1 MGVKGFNTWFRK
13 QFPGAYVGV
22 KRQYDH
28 LYIDMASFLHE
39 ELRKAEDVDHFH
51 MRLHARLDKTLKLVD
66 PRKSVVFALDGPAP
80 LAKLLTQRMRRRKE
94 AQKEARTGPRPLS
107 SLGLTPGTPLM
118 AMIQES
124 LTYYICRRLQTAK
137 WQHLHF
143 ELSGATVKGEGEVKI
158 LSRLL
163 RPWADVQPEDTH
175 ALIANDSDVVLM
187 ALVTPARNVYVLA
200 EPGRVGRR
208 VGPAAGVAAAASKGA
223 QKGRQA
229 RAKVAAGA
237 RGLPMMGGFTCF
249 SVAALQLLWLKKYPF
264 LRGATPQDT
273 AESLARLQMDLVI
286 LVVLSAGND
295 YLPALVGGRLQGNSL
310 WESYLKLK
318 SNREWAHEPLLTWR
332 DGEARLNAACLT
344 ALLKAWPRAQNR
356 YLVSYDED
364 DTVVYKPPADPLRY
378 LEGLEWFLKMYA
390 EGGCTDYRF
399 TYDAYAPAPSQILSA
414 FAADSLQ
421 EASPQAQN
429 LGQDSSET
437 SDAPS
442 AAPLPSNNQAGRLQR
457 ISESTEALLPTVC
470 AMALLPGGPMGLAY
484 APTALRHLMTNP
496 DSPIADL
503 YQDCSQC
510 TALSQESGR
519 LNTER
524 TEAQQVLAAAAKA
537 LAAAEAAAAG
547 HKEGLEAAV
556 AQAAVEAATAALA
569 EGKRHVQQI
578 KDQTRALEAT
588 RAEHMRLQ
596 HPYAPFPIDRLEAA
610 VRAVPLESFP
620 VVQRDAAVFGPAYKF
635 WRGSDSEAASS
646 GFTPPDAPFADAP
659 EEPSRMIEREEI
671 PEVLPV
677 LVQQPTFIDY
687 AAAEG
692 REIEQATSS
701 QTSAKEGKQSSEAG
715 QTEAGNSQQLLQA
728 SAGMRHM
735 RRKMGKGKAA
745 RRARKPHKPAG
756 LMSNGDLV
764 PREET
769 EARQSSLPGST
780 PDSTAAALE
789 GRAAAQPW
797 VGRTGEGTG
806 LGATASEMVYSAVTY
821 SGLVMWRP
829 GYRLN
834 TAASCLPSN
843 APKGI
848 GARQARV
855 ATERMQALWRRTA
868 VPNHRFQCLKPI
880 RAFSKPIH
888 AACIR

>member
-1 MGVKGFNTWFRK
+1 MGVKGFNTWFRH
-13 QFPGAYVGV
+13 QFPAAYVGV

-28 LYIDMASFLHE
+28 LYIDMASLLHE
-39 ELRKAEDVDHFH
+39 ELRRAEDVDHFH
-51 MRLHARLDKTLKLVD
+51 KLLHARLDKTLKLVD

-208 VGPAAGVAAAASKGA
+208 VGPAAGAAAAAGKGA

-249 SVAALQLLWLKKYPF
+249 SIAALQLLWLKKYPF
-264 LRGATPQDT
+264 LRGATPEDT
-273 AESLARLQMDLVI
+273 AESLARLQMDLAV

-295 YLPALVGGRLQGNSL
+295 YLPALAGGRLQGNSL
-310 WESYLKLK
+310 WESYLTLK
-318 SNREWAHEPLLTWR
+318 SEREWAHEPLVVWR
-332 DGEARLNAACLT
+332 GGEARLNAACLT

-364 DTVVYKPPADPLRY
+364 DVVVYKPPADPLRY
-378 LEGLEWFLKMYA
+378 LEGLEWFLKMYV

-414 FAADSLQ
+414 FAADSLE
-421 EASPQAQN
+421 EASTQAQN
-429 LGQDSSET
+429 LGQDNET

-442 AAPLPSNNQAGRLQR
+442 AAPLPSNNQVGRLQR

-503 YQDCSQC
+503 YQDCTQC
-510 TALSQESGR
+510 TALSQEIGR
-519 LNTER
+519 LSIER
-524 TEAQQVLAAAAKA
+524 VEAQQVLAAAAKA

-556 AQAAVEAATAALA
+556 AQAAVEAASAALE
-569 EGKRHVQQI
+569 EGKRHVQQL
-578 KDQTRALEAT
+578 KEQARALDAS
-588 RAEHMRLQ
+588 RGEHMRLQ
-596 HPYAPFPIDRLEAA
+596 HPYTPFPIDRLETA

-646 GFTPPDAPFADAP
+646 GFTPPDAPFANAP

-692 REIEQATSS
+692 REFEQATSS
-701 QTSAKEGKQSSEAG
+701 QTSAQEEQQSSEAG
-715 QTEAGNSQQLLQA
+715 QKEEAGRSQQLLQA

-745 RRARKPHKPAG
+745 RRARKPHKSAG

-769 EARQSSLPGST
+769 EARRSSLEGSM
-780 PDSTAAALE
+780 PDIAAAVP
-789 GRAAAQPW
+789 GGGAAAQPW
-797 VGRTGEGTG
+797 VGRTEEGTG
-806 LGATASEMVYSAVTY
+806 PGASASEMVYSTVTDG
-821 SGLVMWRP
+821 GLVMRRP
-829 GYRLN
+829 GYRLS
-834 TAASCLPSN
+834 TAASCLRST

-848 GARQARV
+848 GASHARV
-855 ATERMQALWRRTA
+855 ATERMQALWRWTA
-868 VPNHRFQCLKPI
+868 LPNHRFPCLRPT
-880 RAFSKPIH
+880 RAFSKPAN